1 MVSFAM
7 AVGSG
12 RLAGWRRSTM
22 RETSGV
28 RAETT
33 DAKKTAT
40 VTAVTGAAKKDVND
54 AHATC
59 ILTLAIRPNGKRTN
73 RDDKL

>member
-1 MVSFAM
+1 MKSFAM

-28 RAETT
+28 RAATT
-33 DAKKTAT
+33 NAKKAAT
-40 VTAVTGAAKKDVND
+40 VAAVTGAANVDVND

-59 ILTLAIRPNGKRTN
+59 ILTLATRPNGKRTN
-73 RDDKL
+73 TDDWL